1 MLFWIAG
8 AAALGLVFAL
18 ALVVFADNVLTRAI
32 NDSGHRFLN
41 VETRVES
48 CRLSLLN
55 GSLSLRGIEL
65 KNPEGFK
72 SPRMVYL
79 EEISLSL
86 ALTSL
91 FKDRIQIKD
100 VRILG
105 TELTYEIVGFGRS
118 NLSVFM
124 DGLRKQLHRNGPFL
138 EKNEAERKRK
148 SVVIDR
154 LSVEGG
160 RVTLS
165 AVFSQGQGIVLAL
178 PPLELRDIGKD
189 RPMSVSEAVSEVLRK
204 LGHAA
209 LSTVDESGEKP

>member
-8 AAALGLVFAL
+8 VTALGLVLAL
-18 ALVVFADNVLTRAI
+18 ALVVFADNVITRAI
-32 NDSGHRFLN
+32 NESGHRFLN

-48 CRLSLLN
+48 CHLSLLN
-55 GSLSLRGIEL
+55 GSLSLCGIEL

-79 EEISLSL
+79 EEIYLSL

-91 FKDRIQIKD
+91 FKNRIQVKD
-100 VRILG
+100 VQILG
-105 TELTYEIVGFGRS
+105 TELTYEVVGFGRS
-118 NLSVFM
+118 NLSVFR
-124 DGLRKQLHRNGPFL
+124 DGLRKQLNRNGPFL
-138 EKNEAERKRK
+138 EGDEAGRKGK
-148 SVVIDR
+148 SVIIDR
-154 LSVEGG
+154 LRVEGG

-189 RPMSVSEAVSEVLRK
+189 RPMDISEAVSEVLRK
-204 LGHAA
+204 LGQAA
-209 LSTVDESGEKP
+209 LSTVDRRGEKL